1 MNRRSASILAVVL
14 LLIGGTAGLLAYW
27 KTNQKLGKPGVK
39 VAQQPTY
46 DWAGNV
52 VATNSVYLPEKV
64 LDYES
69 STGRVTK
76 QELGMLPKDTT
87 YGRRVYR
94 APDGFQISCSA
105 ILMGTDRTSIHKPEY
120 CLPGQGWV
128 INEGRKEQTQLR
140 IDRPHPYRLPL
151 MKWIVKEQIETAGGQ
166 RTEVRG
172 VYVFW
177 FVADGELTVSHLE
190 RLKWLS
196 RDLLLTGVLQR
207 WAYVSCFS
215 ICYPGQE
222 ETTYARMKEFIA
234 AAVPEFQLTTGP
246 AAIQT
251 ASFTAPSP

>member
-120 CLPGQGWV
+120 CLVGQGFRIIRQESGIV
-128 INEGRKEQTQLR
+128 ALRDPIPYSLPVTRLTAVRETKLADGRTVEERAL
-140 IDRPHPYRLPL
+140 Y
-151 MKWIVKEQIETAGGQ
+151 
-166 RTEVRG
+166 
-172 VYVFW
+172 VYW
-177 FVADGELTVSHLE
+177 FVTDGQVASQHGERMLSSAWKMLT
-190 RLKWLS
+190 
-196 RDLLLTGVLQR
+196 TGVTPR
-207 WAYVSCFS
+207 WAYISCFAFV
-215 ICYPGQE
+215 PGGDEAKANSEIDQL
-222 ETTYARMKEFIA
+222 IA
-234 AAVPEFQLTTGP
+234 ATAPQFQLLHRGTMS
-246 AAIQT
+246 AMK
-251 ASFTAPSP
+251 